1 MQGRVYGIHSISVS
15 AKDES
20 EQDRIVALIKEADVG
35 IVICPSAALS
45 MKQLPMQAPL
55 HNSIGPFVK
64 LREAGVRTYFG
75 IDNIADL
82 FMPVVDG
89 DMWTEARMLMESC
102 RNYDLEKVADWATTP
117 PLHMLKEQEEPV
129 SKRAKMAVHEEL
141 RTSAVAAGA

>member
-1 MQGRVYGIHSISVS
+1 MG
-15 AKDES
+15 S
-20 EQDRIVALIKEADVG
+20 EQDRIIALIKEADVG

-64 LREAGVRTYFG
+64 LREAGVRTYLG

-89 DMWTEARMLMESC
+89 DLWTETRMLMETC
-102 RNYDLEKVADWATTP
+102 RYYDLEKVADWATTP
-117 PLHMLKEQEEPV
+117 PLHIVKEQSVIARESTVEEPV
-129 SKRAKMAVHEEL
+129 AKRAKLDSNVWLAPAPSV
-141 RTSAVAAGA
+141 R